1 MIVHSA
7 LVHCN
12 VGRRRWQS
20 RAAADVTQFTLLPPL
35 TETTDMLLALTLIAS
50 LHATPG
56 DSLSGKWVLK
66 GDVVGNPLNSTC
78 EIAQSGNKI
87 TGACSDDQGGPAQPI
102 TGEVKGDSVTFSHGG
117 DYQGTA
123 LTIVYAAK
131 ISAKKLEG

>member
-1 MIVHSA
+1 
-7 LVHCN
+7 
-12 VGRRRWQS
+12 
-20 RAAADVTQFTLLPPL
+20 
-35 TETTDMLLALTLIAS
+35 MLLALTLIAS

-56 DSLSGKWVLK
+56 DSLSGKWALK

-78 EIAQSGNKI
+78 EIAQSGDKI
-87 TGACSDDQGGPAQPI
+87 TGVCNSDQGGPAQPI

-131 ISAKKLEG
+131 ISANKLEGTINVKPFDAAGTFTAEPVAAAAAAPKK